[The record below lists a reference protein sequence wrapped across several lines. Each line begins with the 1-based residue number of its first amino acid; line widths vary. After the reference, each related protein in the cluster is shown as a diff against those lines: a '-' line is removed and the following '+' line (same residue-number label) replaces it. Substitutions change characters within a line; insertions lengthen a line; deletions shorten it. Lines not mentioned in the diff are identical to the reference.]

1 VIFEKSVSLK
11 KTSIDHMNEAYYY
24 HALAIATR
32 SGYATI
38 KRYRAIGR
46 GSWEAAYRALQKDSE
61 ALENAALI
69 KEILAPLPDPR
80 EAYERMASCGIRLVL
95 AEQKEFPQ
103 VLRHIPYPPFGI
115 YLRGSELS
123 STVLNATRDD
133 APTIAIVGTRRAS
146 ADGKK
151 TARSFAHALAAAG
164 CTIASGLAFGIDAA
178 AHEGALDAGGATV
191 AALAGGLDAVYP
203 HSHRGLAERILAS
216 GGTLISEYPPGE
228 PPLAY
233 RFIERNRIMSGI
245 SRGVLIVEAPE
256 SSGALATARYAVE
269 QNREVFVVPG
279 AVSATNFKGSHALI
293 RQGAELVTSPDDILE
308 TYDIDKKE
316 NTAAHGGAS
325 SPEEIVILKAL
336 TEIGAPADVDKLIT
350 LTRLEP
356 RTVNQALS
364 FLLIRGIVKETEGG
378 YTI

>member
-1 VIFEKSVSLK
+1 
-11 KTSIDHMNEAYYY
+11 MNEAYYY
-24 HALAIATR
+24 NALAIASR

-38 KRYRAIGR
+38 KKYRASGD
-46 GSWEAAYRALQKDSE
+46 GSWKAAYNALAEDVI
-61 ALENAALI
+61 ALEENDI
-69 KEILAPLPDPR
+69 MLPDPR
-80 EAYERMASCGIRLVL
+80 EAYERMASFGIRLVL
-95 AEQKEFPQ
+95 AEQKEFPEA
-103 VLRHIPYPPFGI
+103 LRHIPYPPFGI
-115 YLRGSELS
+115 YLRGGEIPA
-123 STVLNATRDD
+123 TMPNAAQES

-151 TARSFAHALAAAG
+151 TAHSFARELAAAG

-178 AHEGALDAGGATV
+178 AHEGALDARTSSGSACGTTV
-191 AALAGGLDAVYP
+191 AVLAGGLDAVYP
-203 HSHRGLAERILAS
+203 HSHRGLAERVLAN

-228 PPLAY
+228 TPLPY

-279 AVSATNFKGSHALI
+279 AVSAPNFKGSHALI
-293 RQGAELVTSPDDILE
+293 RQGAEFVTSPDDILDA
-308 TYDIDKKE
+308 YGIDKKE
-316 NTAAHGGAS
+316 STAALAGAS

-336 TEIGAPADVDKLIT
+336 TEIGASVDVDKLIA

-356 RTVNQALS
+356 RTVNRALS
-364 FLLIRGIVKETEGG
+364 FLLLRGIIKETAGG